1 MDIQQSRGRPN
12 NTMTHKPDIA
22 EALLEEAAD
31 WLDRLDELSPQEQD
45 EYACWLAASSEH
57 MEAARFMAHHF
68 GINLEQIDDALRAL
82 SDTSSDALPDAS
94 CEPASESP
102 SVSVIPADITA
113 AQSAI
118 VTAAVVETATVN
130 CLETVRRRK
139 HQGWLEAIPAPLWA
153 VAMLILL
160 VLPVWWW
167 PWSAVVVTP
176 AVQSYVSAGRQQ
188 SLQLA
193 DGSSVVLN
201 ARSSVQ
207 VNLQAERRDITLQQ
221 GEAFFDVS
229 KDPQRPFY
237 VTTDLGRIRV
247 VGTAFNVDRNSS
259 SLVVEVEHGIVEVE
273 VQHHQYRLLAGDAL
287 RVNADKAIQYHSDK
301 VAGWRNGWREVTD
314 EPLPELI
321 THLQRYSERPIELQ
335 NVQPG
340 LVFSGRYS
348 QADVEGTLNLIA
360 SLFEL
365 ELQLDDQQIVLRG
378 H

>member
-1 MDIQQSRGRPN
+1 
-12 NTMTHKPDIA
+12 MTNKPDIA

-68 GINLEQIDDALRAL
+68 GINMEQIDDALRAL
-82 SDTSSDALPDAS
+82 S
-94 CEPASESP
+94 EPSYE
-102 SVSVIPADITA
+102 SVSAIPAEITA

-118 VTAAVVETATVN
+118 ATAAVLETAAVTS
-130 CLETVRRRK
+130 LETARRQK
-139 HQGWLEAIPAPLWA
+139 QKGWLEAIPAPLWA

-167 PWSAVVVTP
+167 QSSAPVVTP
-176 AVQSYVSAGRQQ
+176 EVQLYVSAGKQQ

-221 GEAFFDVS
+221 GEAFFEVS
-229 KDPQRPFY
+229 QDPQRPFY

-247 VGTAFNVDRNSS
+247 VGTAFNVDRNSN

-287 RVNADKAIQYHSDK
+287 RVSADKAIQYHSDK
-301 VAGWRNGWREVTD
+301 AGGWRNGWREVTD

-340 LVFSGRYS
+340 LMFSGRYS
-348 QADVEGTLNLIA
+348 QANVEGTLNLIA

>member
-1 MDIQQSRGRPN
+1 MDIQQSRGYPN
-12 NTMTHKPDIA
+12 NTMTNNPDIA

-57 MEAARFMAHHF
+57 MEAARFMARHF
-68 GINLEQIDDALRAL
+68 GINMEQIDDALRAL
-82 SDTSSDALPDAS
+82 S
-94 CEPASESP
+94 EPSYESASESSP
-102 SVSVIPADITA
+102 VSAIPAEITA
-113 AQSAI
+113 AQLAI
-118 VTAAVVETATVN
+118 ATAAVVETAAVTS
-130 CLETVRRRK
+130 LETVRRQK
-139 HQGWLEAIPAPLWA
+139 QQGWLEAIPAPLWA

-160 VLPVWWW
+160 VLPLWWW
-167 PWSAVVVTP
+167 QWSAVVVTP
-176 AVQSYVSAGRQQ
+176 AVQSYVSADRQQ
-188 SLQLA
+188 LLQLA
-193 DGSSVVLN
+193 DGSSMVLN

-247 VGTAFNVDRNSS
+247 VGTAFNVDRNSN

-301 VAGWRNGWREVTD
+301 AGGWRNGWREVTD

-348 QADVEGTLNLIA
+348 QADVAGTLNLIA

-365 ELQLDDQQIVLRG
+365 ELQQDDQQIVLRG